1 MLRAGVPGAPHS
13 SLLLMT
19 CLQVPKSFRAPDGCS
34 ISQNHS
40 CTSPLPS
47 LTVRYWVRRLSLR
60 SFVKIAG
67 SGGGRGWAGGGV
79 CVKVCGCSLG
89 SICWHLYLTLYKL
102 LPFENTIA
110 GWCLAVRSEKPLHT
124 CLSFSLKEQLQ
135 GVVSFAFLCS
145 GSSKRP

>member
-19 CLQVPKSFRAPDGCS
+19 CLQVPKSFRASDGCS
-34 ISQNHS
+34 ISQNYS

-47 LTVRYWVRRLSLR
+47 LTLRYWVRRLSLR

-67 SGGGRGWAGGGV
+67 SRRVQGLGLGRGVSEGV
-79 CVKVCGCSLG
+79 WLFLG
-89 SICWHLYLTLYKL
+89 QHMLALTLYKL

-110 GWCLAVRSEKPLHT
+110 GLCLAVRSEKPLHT

-135 GVVSFAFLCS
+135 GVDSFAFLCS